1 MQTPFRSLAALF
13 VLGVLL
19 ASTASSQ
26 AVLNQIIV
34 VNGGTFG
41 DPLDQVTLATVQPD
55 LTGYTVFDVIDTEA
69 AQDIAVRGNRAWVA
83 ALDSVVVYDIDTY
96 DRLATIALP
105 GVNKIEPFGDF
116 ILVGRGFGASSDFL
130 QIRNAEDLSLVA
142 DLPVSAETGRMVLDA
157 NRAYVSVPGDFF
169 ATEGKLA
176 VVDLVSQSL
185 LKEIDL
191 GTDGA
196 GVDGLFLES
205 GRVLA
210 LCSKSGLLLAV
221 EPESETYQSLPLGS
235 FSTYGTA
242 VRQDNK
248 LYFQYGDF
256 FNPRLGVFD
265 IGSKSTLDDSLIVG
279 SFAEVA
285 INPLNGDIYRTTT
298 DFFSTGTLYHHAPD
312 GTELSSLPIGISAE
326 HLGMDIRGNCHS
338 PVGLTASPS
347 ATEVLISWNA
357 VSGADSYRLFG
368 RTSGSGGL
376 SSIPVSGTSKTVNG
390 LAPSTSY
397 EYTVRAVCGTE
408 NSDFATV
415 QMFSTPTTRLAGFSF
430 LQGSDYLELRGEFG
444 HYEVHDLQG
453 RLITAGELNNNL
465 LISTADWTSGL
476 YLVVWRSG
484 SESQTFKV
492 AVTR

>member
-1 MQTPFRSLAALF
+1 MLS
-13 VLGVLL
+13 VLL
-19 ASTASSQ
+19 TGTALGQ

-34 VNGGTFG
+34 VNGGAFG

-83 ALDSVVVYDIDTY
+83 ALDSMVVYDIDSY
-96 DRLATIALP
+96 SRLATVAIP

-130 QIRNAEDLSLVA
+130 QIRDAEDLSLIA
-142 DLPVSAETGRMVLDA
+142 NLPVSAETGRMVLNA

-176 VVDLVSQSL
+176 VIDLVSQSL
-185 LKEIDL
+185 IKEIDL

-196 GVDGLFLES
+196 GIDGLFLED

-210 LCSKSGLLLAV
+210 LCPNSGLLLAV

-235 FSTYGTA
+235 FSTYGAA
-242 VRQDNK
+242 VRQADQ

-265 IGSKSTLDDSLIVG
+265 INSKSTIDDSLIAG
-279 SFAEVA
+279 AFAEVA
-285 INPLNGDIYRTTT
+285 INPLNGEIYRTTT
-298 DFFSTGTLYHHAPD
+298 DFFSSGTLYRHAAD
-312 GTELSSLPIGISAE
+312 GIELSSLPIGISAE
-326 HLGMDIRGNCHS
+326 HLGMDVRGNCHA

-347 ATEVLISWNA
+347 ATEALISWNA

-368 RTSGSGGL
+368 RTAGSGGL
-376 SSIPVSGTSKTVNG
+376 SSIPVSGTSTTVDG
-390 LAPSTSY
+390 LNPSTSY
-397 EYTVRAVCGTE
+397 EFTVRAVCGTE

-415 QMFSTPTTRLAGFSF
+415 QMFTTPATRLAGFSF
-430 LQGSDYLELRGEFG
+430 LQGQDYLELRAETGEF
-444 HYEVHDLQG
+444 EVHDLQG
-453 RLITAGELNNNL
+453 RLISSGQLDGSVHLGT
-465 LISTADWTSGL
+465 TDWTAGL

-484 SESQTFKV
+484 NQTQSFKV
-492 AVTR
+492 AITR

>member
-96 DRLATIALP
+96 NRLATIALP

-142 DLPVSAETGRMVLDA
+142 NLPVSAETGRMVLDA

-185 LKEIDL
+185 VPLL
-191 GTDGA
+191 TLPTP
-196 GVDGLFLES
+196 V
-205 GRVLA
+205 
-210 LCSKSGLLLAV
+210 CSPFRTHIS
-221 EPESETYQSLPLGS
+221 PPYLP
-235 FSTYGTA
+235 
-242 VRQDNK
+242 
-248 LYFQYGDF
+248 
-256 FNPRLGVFD
+256 P
-265 IGSKSTLDDSLIVG
+265 
-279 SFAEVA
+279 
-285 INPLNGDIYRTTT
+285 
-298 DFFSTGTLYHHAPD
+298 
-312 GTELSSLPIGISAE
+312 
-326 HLGMDIRGNCHS
+326 
-338 PVGLTASPS
+338 
-347 ATEVLISWNA
+347 
-357 VSGADSYRLFG
+357 
-368 RTSGSGGL
+368 
-376 SSIPVSGTSKTVNG
+376 
-390 LAPSTSY
+390 
-397 EYTVRAVCGTE
+397 
-408 NSDFATV
+408 
-415 QMFSTPTTRLAGFSF
+415 
-430 LQGSDYLELRGEFG
+430 
-444 HYEVHDLQG
+444 
-453 RLITAGELNNNL
+453 
-465 LISTADWTSGL
+465 
-476 YLVVWRSG
+476 
-484 SESQTFKV
+484 
-492 AVTR
+492 